1 MKPLLKPLIGYGAR
15 QENRLLSD
23 NMIKMYGIKNCDTIK
38 KAQKFLTAQGVD
50 FEFIDFRQTPI
61 DEQTLQSF
69 IDAVGWD
76 KVINK
81 RSTTYRNFTDEEK
94 QNISLSLTLKNPTLI
109 KRPVLVTEDDIEVGF
124 SEKLYQ
130 RFI

>member
-1 MKPLLKPLIGYGAR
+1 
-15 QENRLLSD
+15 
-23 NMIKMYGIKNCDTIK
+23 MIKMYGIKNCDTIK
-38 KAQKFLTAQGVD
+38 KAQKFLIAHKVD

-61 DEQTLQSF
+61 NEQTLQSF
-69 IDAVGWD
+69 IDAIGWE
-76 KVINK
+76 KIINK
-81 RSTTYRNFTDEEK
+81 RSTTYRNFSDKEK
-94 QNISLSLTLKNPTLI
+94 ANITLELTLKNPTLI